1 MLIKIEQPPKAEF
14 LQVWFDY
21 KDGVRLLIASSNKPS
36 FNRALELNNM
46 QAEQELQGMK
56 LVTDDTAEGAKLAF
70 NRAISH
76 LLLGWTGIDSEPN
89 KPFEYNAKNAEILCT
104 QTQESLGI
112 ATFVINKAFDLEKER
127 QVSLAEEV
135 GKSSST
141 LSTESTA

>member
-14 LQVWFDY
+14 SQVWVDY

-46 QAEQELQGMK
+46 LAEQELQGVK

-76 LLLGWTGIDSEPN
+76 LLLGWTGIDAEPN
-89 KPFEYNAKNAEILCT
+89 KPFEYSAKNAEILCT
-104 QTQESLGI
+104 QTQESLAI
-112 ATFVINKAFDLEKER
+112 STFVINQAFDLEKDR
-127 QVSLAEEV
+127 TATLAEEV
-135 GKSSST
+135 GKSSTST
-141 LSTESTA
+141 SNESTE

>member
-14 LQVWFDY
+14 SQVWVDC

-46 QAEQELQGMK
+46 QAEQELQDMK

-76 LLLGWTGIDSEPN
+76 LLLDWTGIDSEPN
-89 KPFEYNAKNAEILCT
+89 KHFEYRKYGITTEHQRQQRKA
-104 QTQESLGI
+104 LGLKLQSQPNQALLQI
-112 ATFVINKAFDLEKER
+112 IF
-127 QVSLAEEV
+127 
-135 GKSSST
+135 
-141 LSTESTA
+141 